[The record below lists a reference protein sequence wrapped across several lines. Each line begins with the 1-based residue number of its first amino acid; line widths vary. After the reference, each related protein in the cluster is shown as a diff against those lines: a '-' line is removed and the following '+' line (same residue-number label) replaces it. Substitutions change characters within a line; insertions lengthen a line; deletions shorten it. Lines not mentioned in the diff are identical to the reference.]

1 MSEPKTYAWY
11 WVSDL
16 TFLSCSSALAG
27 VLGGTPSTSLALAS
41 VSLDPTLSCVIIGS
55 LATFSA
61 FWFNEPKGG
70 ESGQGTLPEQRT
82 AEEPANLADTGDLAV
97 REDVHVGQECC
108 DAVGGTGNASH
119 SDTIGPDRPA
129 AEILLAIS
137 LLGTGSWG
145 IVSLMQHQAGPT
157 YAVKSIDLSKM
168 KPKKQA
174 KIMREKDIHLQLES
188 PFFIRLFGTFLQ
200 QDSIYFVMEPGI
212 CDLWMVYNRHK
223 EFFCSQIHARF
234 YSASVVCAFQY
245 LHNKGIIYRDLK
257 PENLV
262 LDESGCLKV
271 CDLGFAKHVGAT
283 EKTYTFCGSL
293 EYLAP
298 EIINNSGHSH
308 AVDWWALG
316 ILIFELMAGRPC
328 FGTEE
333 AEAVIYARVLRG
345 VQPELFPP
353 FMSTACRD
361 VILALCAQDPAQ
373 RLPMRP
379 GGLDMLK
386 SLAWF
391 EDFKW
396 DFKIDPPYNPTHDLQ
411 RRPCGMV
418 FEYFGTNG
426 LRSYIRDAI
435 DQVCVRSTKGE
446 EATRPG
452 GKAGLRKA
460 LANHLQAQGYG
471 IVPSKICGAEA
482 IVEELWQEM
491 VKFAESLTKTK
502 RNAEERSAFT
512 TQTRRACTEGRGNE
526 HVTCEPRLRFYS
538 SGAIEGV
545 EAILVHILSDCTC
558 RPSYDCL
565 QDPQQGSLL
574 QPPRWQLLWKDQY
587 HAIDTEVVCFS
598 IFVGPHVDF
607 GSGAQL
613 LVDNMDEDGNLRGL
627 VEHFQEYFED
637 PGIKKVFQNYAF
649 DRAILLNHGC
659 RVAGKLRK

>member
-1 MSEPKTYAWY
+1 MFLGFRFSSSKAMSEPKTYAWH

-27 VLGGTPSTSLALAS
+27 ALGGTPSTSLALAS

-61 FWFNEPKGG
+61 FWFNA
-70 ESGQGTLPEQRT
+70 TLPEERT
-82 AEEPANLADTGDLAV
+82 AGEPANLADTGDLAV

-119 SDTIGPDRPA
+119 SDTIEPDRHA
-129 AEILLAIS
+129 AGSPVRMRSILTGQSLSPQSFRAIS

-157 YAVKSIDLSKM
+157 YAVKRIDLSKL

-212 CDLWMVYNRHK
+212 CDLWMVDNRHK

-262 LDESGCLKV
+262 LDARGCLKV

-396 DFKIDPPYNPTHDLQ
+396 DFKIDPPYKPTHDLQ
-411 RRPCGMV
+411 RRPCG
-418 FEYFGTNG
+418 
-426 LRSYIRDAI
+426 
-435 DQVCVRSTKGE
+435 
-446 EATRPG
+446 
-452 GKAGLRKA
+452 
-460 LANHLQAQGYG
+460 
-471 IVPSKICGAEA
+471 
-482 IVEELWQEM
+482 
-491 VKFAESLTKTK
+491 
-502 RNAEERSAFT
+502 
-512 TQTRRACTEGRGNE
+512 
-526 HVTCEPRLRFYS
+526 
-538 SGAIEGV
+538 
-545 EAILVHILSDCTC
+545 
-558 RPSYDCL
+558 
-565 QDPQQGSLL
+565 
-574 QPPRWQLLWKDQY
+574 
-587 HAIDTEVVCFS
+587 
-598 IFVGPHVDF
+598 
-607 GSGAQL
+607 
-613 LVDNMDEDGNLRGL
+613 
-627 VEHFQEYFED
+627 
-637 PGIKKVFQNYAF
+637 
-649 DRAILLNHGC
+649 
-659 RVAGKLRK
+659 